1 MSAAQILNYH
11 HPGLAALALG
21 KPEAIIEKERPTTV
35 IVDAYGRSE
44 TFDGATITELAKRYG
59 FGKGKKANDQCRAW
73 IKSMG
78 ITQDQWI
85 EEPAARITYKLP
97 KEMLT
102 ILDQRFSQGRGQRQ
116 KLLGEMN

>member
-1 MSAAQILNYH
+1 
-11 HPGLAALALG
+11 
-21 KPEAIIEKERPTTV
+21 
-35 IVDAYGRSE
+35 
-44 TFDGATITELAKRYG
+44 
-59 FGKGKKANDQCRAW
+59 
-73 IKSMG
+73 MG

-116 KLLGEMN
+116 RLVGEMN